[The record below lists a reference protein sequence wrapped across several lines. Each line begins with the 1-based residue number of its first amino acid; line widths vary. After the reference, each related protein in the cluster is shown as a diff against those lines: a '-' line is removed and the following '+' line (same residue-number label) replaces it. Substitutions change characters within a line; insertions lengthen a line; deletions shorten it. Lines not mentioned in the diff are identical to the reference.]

1 MTSISIRQ
9 LAVAMCRKNFAEL
22 VSYQI
27 KKRSVADL
35 EAAIEEAKRCLSP
48 EIQLEIDEI
57 IKNSDEI
64 TADRGLWSTD
74 CGKALWF
81 FTSMSEKHLADCFVR
96 VTEKELI
103 EIFHIIVMHA
113 AWQARKEPRRIS
125 LLRER
130 ARISRDRDSYPQ
142 QQPCPA

>member
-1 MTSISIRQ
+1 MTAISIRQ

-27 KKRSVADL
+27 KQRSLAELD
-35 EAAIEEAKRCLSP
+35 AAIEAAKRCLPP

-57 IKNSDEI
+57 IKNSDKI
-64 TADRGLWSTD
+64 TADRGFWSTD
-74 CGKALWF
+74 CGKALRF
-81 FTSMSEKHLADCFVR
+81 FTSMTEKHLADRFIR

-113 AWQARKEPRRIS
+113 AWLVRKEPRQIS
-125 LLRER
+125 LLRKR
-130 ARISRDRDSYPQ
+130 ARRSPSSDIYPQ
-142 QQPCPA
+142 QRPCHA

>member
-27 KKRSVADL
+27 KKRSFADL
-35 EAAIEEAKRCLSP
+35 EAAIDETKRCLSP

-57 IKNSDEI
+57 IKSSETI
-64 TADRGLWSTD
+64 TADRDLWSTD
-74 CGKALWF
+74 CGKALRL
-81 FTSMSEKHLADCFVR
+81 FTSMTEKHMADRFIR

-103 EIFHIIVMHA
+103 EIFHIIVMHT
-113 AWQARKEPRRIS
+113 AWLVGKEPRQIN

-130 ARISRDRDSYPQ
+130 VLRSRARNIYPRQ
-142 QQPCPA
+142 HPCPA

>member
-27 KKRSVADL
+27 KKRSFADL
-35 EAAIEEAKRCLSP
+35 DAAIEEAKRCLPP

-57 IKNSDEI
+57 IKNSDKI
-64 TADRGLWSTD
+64 TTDRGLWSTD
-74 CGKALWF
+74 CGKALRF
-81 FTSMSEKHLADCFVR
+81 FTSMTAKHLADRFIR

-103 EIFHIIVMHA
+103 EIFHIIVMRA
-113 AWQARKEPRRIS
+113 AWLARKEPRQIS
-125 LLRER
+125 LLRKR
-130 ARISRDRDSYPQ
+130 ALRSRDSDIYPRQ
-142 QQPCPA
+142 HSCPA

>member
-9 LAVAMCRKNFAEL
+9 LAVAMCRRNFAEL

-27 KKRSVADL
+27 ERRSVADL
-35 EAAIEEAKRCLSP
+35 DAAIDEAKRCLPP

-57 IKNSDEI
+57 VKNSGKI
-64 TADRGLWSTD
+64 TADKGFWSTD
-74 CGKALWF
+74 CGRALRF
-81 FTSMSEKHLADCFVR
+81 FTSMTEKHLSDRFIG

-103 EIFHIIVMHA
+103 EIFHIIVMHT
-113 AWQARKEPRRIS
+113 AWRARKEPRLIK

-130 ARISRDRDSYPQ
+130 ALWSRNRDIYPQ
-142 QQPCPA
+142 QPCHA

>member
-27 KKRSVADL
+27 KKRSFADL
-35 EAAIEEAKRCLSP
+35 KAAIDEAKRCLPS

-57 IKNSDEI
+57 IKNSDKI
-64 TADRGLWSTD
+64 TADRDLWSTD

-81 FTSMSEKHLADCFVR
+81 FTSMTEKHLADRFVR

-103 EIFHIIVMHA
+103 EIFHIIVMHT
-113 AWQARKEPRRIS
+113 AWRARKEPRRIS

-130 ARISRDRDSYPQ
+130 ARKPRAMDSYPQ
-142 QQPCPA
+142 QRPCPA